1 MTSYSSASIWLLMIV
16 TAAGTWM
23 LRVSFIA
30 LLGAVST
37 IPESVRRVLKLIP
50 AAVLAA
56 LVAPALTHAGG
67 TFDLSNPR
75 FAAGVVAAFVAWRS
89 GHVLATIGAGMGTLW
104 ILQALGWG

>member
-1 MTSYSSASIWLLMIV
+1 MTTYSTTAIWLLMII
-16 TAAGTWM
+16 TAVGTWM

-30 LLGAVST
+30 LLGTVST
-37 IPESVRRVLKLIP
+37 IPDSVRRVLKLIP

-67 TFDLSNPR
+67 SFDLSTPR
-75 FAAGVVAAFVAWRS
+75 FAAGVVAAVVAWRS

-104 ILQALGWG
+104 VLQALGWG